1 MSTLDCI
8 CVFPVPHSS
17 FSMRKCRRNRRKR
30 RDRKKH
36 THTFS
41 ESLSPSPLP
50 FFVVVNDMCCTV
62 QHHRRPKVMS
72 CRRDFS
78 RSFQVECLSTFNTLF
93 SIPLLFLAPFSFLYF
108 QRTIA
113 AAAAVAV
120 AVALHYIRRRLLNLL
135 HRWLAFKRFQWF
147 PPFTHSHAQAHR
159 IARRGVWMT
168 LATCTRHDQQQQQL
182 GLIPSPPPPTPPSSF
197 SSFTVSPSK

>member
-1 MSTLDCI
+1 
-8 CVFPVPHSS
+8 
-17 FSMRKCRRNRRKR
+17 
-30 RDRKKH
+30 
-36 THTFS
+36 
-41 ESLSPSPLP
+41 
-50 FFVVVNDMCCTV
+50 MCCTV

-72 CRRDFS
+72 CRRGFS

-113 AAAAVAV
+113 VAVAV